1 MSMSKTNPYESP
13 KTPITSGKGSD
24 PLLDPSMQTLPRV
37 LGRFDA
43 ITVVIGS
50 IIGSGVFLK
59 ANPVAIQLGSFGP
72 IIAIWIIV
80 GLVTLCGAL
89 ALAELAAML
98 PHAGGPYVYLRE
110 AYGRLPAFLWGWSEF
125 WIIRTGSLGALAC
138 ATVLYGDELL
148 NSLKLNDSLP
158 SWLAA
163 HVPLSH
169 TAQAV
174 VAVLLTIVVSCINIV
189 GTRWAAWVQNVTS
202 VVKVGFLIF
211 LIVAPFVLFKAD
223 VKNLEPIA
231 PADWGLSFWRAMGVA
246 MILVFWPYDGWINI
260 GPVAEEVRDPQK
272 NVPIALT
279 IGVLIVIA
287 VYLGA
292 NISYHLVMP
301 MSAVA
306 AKDTKVASEV
316 SFHLLGTGG
325 RWLASACVMISAF
338 GALNS
343 NLLAGPRIYFAMA
356 RDRLFPAA
364 IRKVHP
370 RFQTPANAVLAQMAW
385 SLVLIV
391 GAYAW
396 TAPPSATAAAA
407 PAAVPTEIKAAEPPA
422 EAKAEPFSL
431 TKLLKAAFIPKN
443 KGPAEAF
450 DALTAFVIFGGQIF
464 YAMAVG
470 AVFVLRWKK
479 PDLPRPYKT
488 WGYPITPAFYLLV
501 FGVALVSLLVD
512 YLPQTVLGSLLI
524 LAGVV
529 VYLIVAKPETS
540 SAT

>member
-1 MSMSKTNPYESP
+1 MP
-13 KTPITSGKGSD
+13 TPTVQ
-24 PLLDPSMQTLPRV
+24 PLLDPDVQTLPRV

-59 ANPVAIQLGSFGP
+59 ANPVAQQLGSFGP
-72 IIAIWIIV
+72 IMAIWIIV
-80 GLVTLCGAL
+80 GAVTLCGAL

-98 PHAGGPYVYLRE
+98 PQAGGPYVYLRE
-110 AYGRLPAFLWGWSEF
+110 AYGRLPAFLWGWTEF

-148 NSLKLNDSLP
+148 NSLKLSGYLP
-158 SWLAA
+158 GWLAA
-163 HVPLSH
+163 QVPLSH
-169 TAQAV
+169 SVQAMI
-174 VAVLLTIVVSCINIV
+174 ALLLTVLVSVINIV

-211 LIVAPFVLFKAD
+211 LIVAPFLLLKAD
-223 VKNLEPIA
+223 VKNLEPIMPEA
-231 PADWGLSFWRAMGVA
+231 MPLQFWRAMGVA

-279 IGVLIVIA
+279 VGVLTVIV

-292 NISYHLVMP
+292 NASYHLVMP

-316 SFHLLGTGG
+316 SFHLLGTSG

-356 RDRLFPAA
+356 RDKLFPAA

-396 TAPPSATAAAA
+396 TAPSATPATAAAPAVIAAADEAA
-407 PAAVPTEIKAAEPPA
+407 PAAKPKFDLATW
-422 EAKAEPFSL
+422 F
-431 TKLLKAAFIPKN
+431 KAAFIPKN

-470 AVFVLRWKK
+470 AVFVLRRTR

-501 FGVALVSLLVD
+501 FAAALTSLLVD

-529 VYLIVAKPETS
+529 VYLLVAKNEPST
-540 SAT
+540 AT